1 MSEKK
6 GTLDIGIGVNLME
19 IVEGQFLR
27 LKDGRVGKVTENMQD
42 GQWVEMSFPDDD
54 PALDELELIYAQ
66 DVDGIVEEG

>member
-27 LKDGRVGKVTENMQD
+27 LKDGRVGQVTENMQD
-42 GQWVEMSFPDDD
+42 GQWVEMAFADDD
-54 PALDELELIYAQ
+54 PDLDELELVYSQ
-66 DVDGIVEEG
+66 DIDGIVEKG